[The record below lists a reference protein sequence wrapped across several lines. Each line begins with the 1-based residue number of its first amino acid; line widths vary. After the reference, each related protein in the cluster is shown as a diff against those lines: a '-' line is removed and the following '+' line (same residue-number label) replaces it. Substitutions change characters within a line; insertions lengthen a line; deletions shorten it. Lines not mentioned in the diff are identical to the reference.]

1 MTPPQTAQ
9 DTLRPTTPSTSRPG
23 SIRAR
28 GRATRRVLAVGTLAV
43 GTLAGAL
50 ALAGCGSQEALVGLH
65 AAPTEKTASAAPLD
79 AEEATAV
86 ATRLL
91 TTLETPAAGNGKAA
105 TAARQAV
112 LTGDA
117 LTLDKARTASK
128 AATATPAAGL
138 ATAPRPTVVAQSQGR
153 AWPRAILATTLDE
166 KTNTQLLH
174 VMLSEKPDQRFRITA
189 SVPMFAGAQL
199 PALGESTKGTPLLD
213 TGVKNG
219 LASPP
224 KDAVA
229 AYANALATPTPKKT
243 TAVKTDDPFATALR
257 TSAAT
262 QTQALGKLASLRQ
275 VHEPLL
281 GDAVTFRLADGGAVT
296 FGLMKRT
303 DSVALKPAA
312 KEIVLPPEYARVTG
326 KPKATKS
333 FSLNNLEPFV
343 MVVPTSGAAK
353 VIGADELL
361 TSGTAR

>member
-9 DTLRPTTPSTSRPG
+9 DTLHPTTPSTSRPG
-23 SIRAR
+23 SVRAR
-28 GRATRRVLAVGTLAV
+28 GRATRRVLAL

-199 PALGESTKGTPLLD
+199 PALGESTKGAPLLD
-213 TGVKNG
+213 TGAKNG
-219 LASPP
+219 LASAP

-229 AYANALATPTPKKT
+229 AYANALATPTPKKKT

-262 QTQALGKLASLRQ
+262 QTKALGKLASLRQ

>member
-9 DTLRPTTPSTSRPG
+9 DTLHPTTPSTSRPG

-28 GRATRRVLAVGTLAV
+28 GRAMRRVLAV

-91 TTLETPAAGNGKAA
+91 TTLETPAAGNDKAA

-174 VMLSEKPDQRFRITA
+174 VMLSEKPDQPFRITA

-199 PALGESTKGTPLLD
+199 PALGESTKGAPLLD
-213 TGVKNG
+213 TGATNG
-219 LASPP
+219 LASAP

-229 AYANALATPTPKKT
+229 AYANALATPTPKKKT